1 MKIGKVKM
9 TTRNYTVTFKKTVLA
24 SFVGLCFN
32 QACFAL
38 EALSDNSLS
47 DMTGEG
53 IAILPQD
60 TFMVFRGAGANES
73 VDTILAD
80 RTKDS
85 GYIHAIP
92 VGPLSS
98 LVQDTNKDGKVNNL
112 DHSVGK
118 ADLYIYG
125 LAVSKNSNNDTNSRL
140 DSGKNAQGLANAA
153 IKSWGTAANPWVFKV
168 DTDLKVPNF
177 LTGPDC
183 LGSVSTGCSAEKYNN
198 SVTYLNLEAPLYDLV
213 RPTTPETGAD
223 AYKLKLALW
232 ADTFVRDQS
241 KVDGDPNQFRLGE
254 LFSTTGPN
262 AVTDPAMLERANRIR
277 LQMIWNNFSING
289 SRLQMFQ
296 TLGGATNTAGMSSFY
311 NNTLGIAS
319 AVRLNSGDAS
329 ALKATVINGGVSTAT
344 LQTFTTNR
352 FTTAYPGAPWNNGQ
366 GDPHQFYRMRTVG
379 TIEDV
384 QAGAWIAPNGL
395 NDNVLRLSTRE
406 SAETPLLATPAL
418 ASGTVPIFDPNEGL
432 FIYNLNANLILG
444 SLYQPLTF
452 GSDGN
457 NFSME
462 IARIPNKETIYKK
475 IYTDY
480 TGADKTYL
488 GSTCNVYQCGSNGLA
503 GYQGNNAT
511 HSSISIGT
519 AYSQDGGKTLLAD
532 STAGAVGVS
541 FGKLGGGGSRV
552 ASQNVGYQV
561 QVQYRQ
567 PVPGVNTGANSWQYL
582 TAVNNGTITG
592 IDPLTGRIV
601 LSAGATANYTAAGAC
616 NENASGS
623 NCYNFKA
630 YPDAWFNID
639 SFSLKDQNTNG
650 GDGVK
655 GTDGPAGNV
664 STGKYVIQFGGNGA
678 ARCQISTS
686 GGCTVE
692 GYRPD
697 VIHSQYTMLSNMPC
711 KTGAAVN
718 AANCYLSTA
727 DYQWTVDGWG
737 GMQKGSDAATSN
749 KNAYGAD
756 WNSATNTWKSNPITI
771 ATPAATVNY
780 NPQNN
785 LGSAVID
792 GLLIQHMKIKTTG
805 L

>member
-1 MKIGKVKM
+1 M
-9 TTRNYTVTFKKTVLA
+9 
-24 SFVGLCFN
+24 
-32 QACFAL
+32 
-38 EALSDNSLS
+38 
-47 DMTGEG
+47 
-53 IAILPQD
+53 
-60 TFMVFRGAGANES
+60 
-73 VDTILAD
+73 
-80 RTKDS
+80 
-85 GYIHAIP
+85 
-92 VGPLSS
+92 
-98 LVQDTNKDGKVNNL
+98 
-112 DHSVGK
+112 
-118 ADLYIYG
+118 
-125 LAVSKNSNNDTNSRL
+125 
-140 DSGKNAQGLANAA
+140 
-153 IKSWGTAANPWVFKV
+153 
-168 DTDLKVPNF
+168 
-177 LTGPDC
+177 
-183 LGSVSTGCSAEKYNN
+183 
-198 SVTYLNLEAPLYDLV
+198 
-213 RPTTPETGAD
+213 
-223 AYKLKLALW
+223 
-232 ADTFVRDQS
+232 
-241 KVDGDPNQFRLGE
+241 
-254 LFSTTGPN
+254 FSTTGPN
-262 AVTDPAMLERANRIR
+262 ADTDPARLERANRIR
-277 LQMIWNNFSING
+277 LQAIWNNFSING
-289 SRLQMFQ
+289 SRIQLFQ

-311 NNTLGIAS
+311 NNTLGIAG
-319 AVRLNSGDAS
+319 AVRLNSGDS
-329 ALKATVINGGVSTAT
+329 SQLKATVINGGISTAT

-352 FTTAYPGAPWNNGQ
+352 FTTAYPGAPWNDGK

-384 QAGAWIAPNGL
+384 QAGAWIAPSNL
-395 NDNVLRLSTRE
+395 NENVLRLSTRE
-406 SAETPLLATPAL
+406 SEETALLATPAL
-418 ASGTVPIFDPNEGL
+418 RNGNTPIFDPNEGV

-452 GSDGN
+452 GSDGK

-462 IARIPNKETIYKK
+462 IARIPNKESIYKK

-480 TGADKTYL
+480 TGIDKTYL
-488 GSTCNVYQCGSNGLA
+488 GSTCNVYQCGSNGLT

-541 FGKLGGGGSRV
+541 FGKLVGGGSRA
-552 ASQNVGYQV
+552 ASQNVGYQL

-567 PVPGVNTGANSWQYL
+567 PTPGVNSGANSWQYL
-582 TAVNNGTITG
+582 TGVNNGTITG

-601 LSAGATANYTAAGAC
+601 LSAGATANYTAAAGAC
-616 NENASGS
+616 NESASGS
-623 NCYNFKA
+623 NCYNFNA
-630 YPDAWFNID
+630 YPNAWFNID
-639 SFSLKDQNTNG
+639 NFTLNDQNTNG

-664 STGKYVIQFGGNGA
+664 NTGKYVIQFGGTGNTLCQANG
-678 ARCQISTS
+678 

-711 KTGAAVN
+711 KTGAAAN
-718 AANCYLSTA
+718 AANCYAGNSS
-727 DYQWTVDGWG
+727 YQWTVDGWG

-756 WNSATNTWKSNPITI
+756 WNSTTNTWKSNPITI